1 MMHVILTILKII
13 GIILLVLLA
22 ILLTVFLLL
31 LFVPMRYRLHVRKQK
46 DLLEIDGRMT
56 WLLHLIRADLNVK
69 QMHGKAVIRAA
80 GFKLRPVAALPRS
93 ILPTAS
99 YTEALDSC
107 CFERT
112 FLYILIYFLFSIM
125 SDGLAE

>member
-46 DLLEIDGRMT
+46 DLLEIDYD
-56 WLLHLIRADLNVK
+56 AE
-69 QMHGKAVIRAA
+69 GK
-80 GFKLRPVAALPRS
+80 
-93 ILPTAS
+93 IL
-99 YTEALDSC
+99 
-107 CFERT
+107 
-112 FLYILIYFLFSIM
+112 
-125 SDGLAE
+125 